1 MLHWLQVLFGFANG
15 DGNSPQYLFW
25 SGAGSDLAYLS
36 FAAAAIGVYRKH
48 NCRMRW
54 CWRLGRHEFTDPADQ
69 VTRSLCWRHHP
80 DVKHK
85 QLTAGRVAEIQR
97 KRHLYLGKQPGKG

>member
-1 MLHWLQVLFGFANG
+1 MPHWVQVWFGFASG

-25 SGAGSDLAYLS
+25 SGAGSDLVYLT
-36 FAAAAIGVYRKH
+36 FLGTAIGLYRKH

-54 CWRLGRHEFTDPADQ
+54 CWRLGRHEFTDPHG

-80 DVKHK
+80 GVTHK
-85 QLTAGRVAEIQR
+85 NLTRDR
-97 KRHLYLGKQPGKG
+97 LHLYLGKQPGKG